1 MELLTIELRP
11 QIQSGYVYSLLQPK
25 ISMDNVKVTVNNNSM
40 VLKIGNNQLL
50 VNFPVIDLIS
60 SSFQIIDQ
68 WIVVRVQFSQSNLSH
83 QNEVRNSIETKAIE
97 TLEINIDLPPANENL
112 NLFCNFCKNILLDNM
127 EFKRVLSLPSEE
139 CEPSEWFCC
148 SHSDVDYKNILC
160 PRTNDC
166 FYGSHYYVL
175 NKNIFESELTINDK
189 DVVCNKCSSILGF
202 VKDENSFKIW
212 NNSLQYSSHSFEENK
227 KSPFDDFKLAIK
239 EFMKNDG
246 IFREIKFFA
255 FEKGEK
261 LTLFVK
267 IMDKNLS
274 LLTKKS
280 INDNNEV
287 TLEQKQVMKVLYKVS
302 EDVSTHPQNDS
313 SSTSCQISIISINA
327 AIKHLIASSQQLPPI
342 YRSTDTYFIG
352 YIY

>member
-11 QIQSGYVYSLLQPK
+11 QIQSGYVYILLQPN
-25 ISMDNVKVTVNNNSM
+25 ISMDNVKITVDNNSM
-40 VLKIGNNQLL
+40 ILKIGDHQLL
-50 VNFPVIDLIS
+50 VNFPLINVIS

-68 WIVVRVQFSQSNLSH
+68 WVIVRVQLSQSNLSH
-83 QNEVRNSIETKAIE
+83 QNEVINSIETKAIE
-97 TLEINIDLPPANENL
+97 ALKINIDLPPANENL
-112 NLFCNFCKNILLDNM
+112 NIFCNFCKNTLLDNT

-175 NKNIFESELTINDK
+175 NKNIFGSELTINDK
-189 DVVCNKCSSILGF
+189 DVACNKCSSVLGI

-239 EFMKNDG
+239 EFIKNGG

-255 FEKGEK
+255 LEKSEK
-261 LTLFVK
+261 LTLSVK
-267 IMDKNLS
+267 IMDTNLS

-287 TLEQKQVMKVLYKVS
+287 TLEQKQVMKVLYKIS

-313 SSTSCQISIISINA
+313 NFSICQISIVSINA
-327 AIKHLIASSQQLPPI
+327 ATKHLIASSQQLPPI